1 MRNAVFPRNL
11 VSLQAT
17 GWYINC
23 DLPRFVIAS
32 SSAKFICFSRR
43 GSIFPGYSPWQSF
56 PSHCSPT
63 LAVSPNASRE
73 QCLLLIA
80 PCTPGKAIPAGYG
93 VLLEGSVH
101 FTRAST
107 DCTVWNCTY
116 WRANICTWS
125 GGLGLC
131 VTWKQHCQGSET
143 WALHHQQQRF
153 QHHNL
158 SQKP

>member
-23 DLPRFVIAS
+23 DVPRFVIAS

-43 GSIFPGYSPWQSF
+43 DSIFPGYSPWQSF
-56 PSHCSPT
+56 PSHCCPT
-63 LAVSPNASRE
+63 LAVSPNVSRE
-73 QCLLLIA
+73 QCLHLIA

-101 FTRAST
+101 LTRAST
-107 DCTVWNCTY
+107 DCSLKLHLLESKHLHVVR
-116 WRANICTWS
+116 RAGFMCHLEVALP
-125 GGLGLC
+125 GL
-131 VTWKQHCQGSET
+131 
-143 WALHHQQQRF
+143 RD
-153 QHHNL
+153 L
-158 SQKP
+158 SSSSPTAKISTP